1 MKMNRG
7 IKLDLG
13 SLRELYKSGVA
24 SPADVIASI
33 YDRLSAQP
41 VDPVWISVV
50 PREKSLMRAR
60 KLERDPVAPARPLY
74 GVPFAIKDNID
85 LACLPT
91 TAACPA
97 YAYPPARS
105 APVVQA
111 LVDAGAIPIGKTN
124 MDQFATGLVGTRS
137 PHGACSSVFDARYIS
152 GGSSS
157 GSAVAVASGLASFA
171 LGTDT
176 AGSGRVPAAFNG
188 LVGLKPTRGVLSTQG
203 VVPACRTL
211 DCVSILSWTCDDA
224 HTVWNT
230 ARGFD
235 ADDSFSR
242 LPGAGGEAAPWLAG
256 GFRFGVPPA
265 SQLEFFGDEAAA
277 ELYAQAV
284 ERMEA
289 LGGRKVEIDFGI
301 FRAAADLLYAG
312 PWVAER
318 YAAIRHF
325 VEAHGDEMNPVV
337 RGIIEGARRYSAVD
351 AFEAEYKL
359 RDLRRAAEGQ
369 WENMD
374 VLLLPTTGTIYSHE
388 AVAKAPV
395 QLNTN
400 LGYYTNFVNL
410 LDLAAVAVPAGLRA
424 NGLPFGVS
432 LIGPAFTEQALLCL
446 ADRFHRAQS
455 PVPGDVLDLA
465 ACPPG
470 CIAVAVVGAHLSGQ
484 PLNHELSSRQARLVK
499 TCRTAPGYR
508 LYALD
513 GTMPPKPGLVRD
525 QLFRGPGIEVEVWA
539 MPEHQFGGFVGGV
552 PAPLGIGNAVLD
564 DGSTVKSFI
573 CEPYAVAGATE
584 ITRFGGW
591 RHYLSQA
598 LSVR

>member
-1 MKMNRG
+1 MKPE

-13 SLRELYKSGVA
+13 SLRGLYKTGAA
-24 SPADVIASI
+24 SPADVIAMI
-33 YDRLSAQP
+33 YDRLSERP
-41 VDPVWISVV
+41 LEPVWISVV
-50 PREKSLMRAR
+50 PREKALARAR
-60 KLERDPVAPARPLY
+60 KLERDPVAPVRPLY

-85 LACLPT
+85 LAGLPT

-97 YAYPPARS
+97 YSYTPGRS
-105 APVVQA
+105 ASVVQA
-111 LVDAGAIPIGKTN
+111 LVDAGAIPVGKTN

-137 PHGACSSVFDARYIS
+137 PHGACSSVYDPRYIS

-188 LVGLKPTRGVLSTQG
+188 LVGLKPTRGVLSAQG

-211 DCVSILSWTCDDA
+211 DCVSVFSLTCHDA
-224 HTVWNT
+224 HTVWSA

-235 ADDSFSR
+235 ADDGFSR
-242 LPGAGGEAAPWLAG
+242 TACAGDEAAPWLTG
-256 GFRFGVPPA
+256 GFCFGVPPEG
-265 SQLEFFGDEAAA
+265 QLEFFGDDGAAA
-277 ELYAQAV
+277 LFAAAV
-284 ERMEA
+284 DRMEA
-289 LGGRKVEIDFGI
+289 IGGRKIEIDFSI
-301 FRAAADLLYAG
+301 FRTAADLLYAG

-318 YAAIRHF
+318 YAAIREF
-325 VEAHGDEMNPVV
+325 VDAHGDQMNPVV
-337 RGIIEGARRYSAVD
+337 RGIIEGGRRYSAVD
-351 AFEAEYKL
+351 AFAAEYRL
-359 RDLRRAAEGQ
+359 RDLRRAAESQ
-369 WENMD
+369 WERMD
-374 VLLLPTTGTIYSHE
+374 VLLLPTTGTIYTHE
-388 AVAKAPV
+388 AVAASPV

-410 LDLAAVAVPAGLRA
+410 LDLAAVAVPAGVRA

-432 LIGPAFTEQALLCL
+432 MIGPAFSEESLLSL
-446 ADRFHRAQS
+446 ADRFHRAQGE
-455 PVPGDVLDLA
+455 VPGESLDLS

-484 PLNHELSSRQARLVK
+484 PLNHELTNRQARLIK

-525 QLFRGPGIEVEVWA
+525 QQFRGPGIEVEVWA
-539 MPEHQFGGFVGGV
+539 MPEHQFGSFAGGV
-552 PAPLGIGNAVLD
+552 PAPLGIGNAMLD

-591 RHYLSQA
+591 RPYLLQA